1 MFEAKGLHKSFEK
14 GEREV
19 HILNG
24 LNFSCGRGEFVG
36 IYGVSGAGKSTFL
49 HVLGGLDA
57 PDKGSVHFDKQELY
71 KMKNARLAEFRNKQI
86 GFVFQSYHLLP
97 EFSAC
102 ENVMLPC
109 LIAGMGK
116 GEAKKLAE
124 ASLSH
129 VDLSHRATH
138 RPSELS
144 GGEQQRVAIARAI
157 VMKPSFI
164 LADEPTGNL
173 DEETGLKVFACLQ
186 RLYSDTK
193 TGIIMVTHNSELLK
207 LIPRRMELKS
217 GVLNEA

>member
-24 LNFSCGRGEFVG
+24 LNFSCGVGEFIGV
-36 IYGVSGAGKSTFL
+36 YGVSGAGKSTFL
-49 HVLGGLDA
+49 HVLGGLDE
-57 PDKGSVHFDKQELY
+57 PDKGSVHFEGQEIY
-71 KMKNARLAEFRNKQI
+71 KMKNARLAEFRNRKI

-97 EFSAC
+97 EFSAL

-109 LIAGMGK
+109 LISGMGK
-116 GEAKKLAE
+116 ADAKQLAE
-124 ASLSH
+124 EALGH
-129 VDLSHRATH
+129 VDLTGRVLH

-186 RLYSDTK
+186 RLYNDTK
-193 TGIIMVTHNSELLK
+193 TGIIMVTHNSDLLR
-207 LIPRRMELKS
+207 LIPRKMELR
-217 GVLNEA
+217 GGALHEA